1 MVDIKILPSNG
12 LPGNYVIWRKKEGK
26 KFALRIRQ
34 KRRDLITRFIVRNAD
49 ISEAVKVSL
58 CMLDRIRPY
67 AAFPMINQGR
77 REVGFIVGQFF
88 LLVPFQV
95 LKTEV
100 KESIGDKNFTHGE
113 MIDTIFEKS
122 VPQEP

>member
-34 KRRDLITRFIVRNAD
+34 KRRELITRFIVRNAD

-100 KESIGDKNFTHGE
+100 KESISDKNFTHGE
-113 MIDTIFEKS
+113 MMDTIFEKS

>member
-100 KESIGDKNFTHGE
+100 KESISDKNFTHGE
-113 MIDTIFEKS
+113 MMDTIFEKS